1 MDIRFLKSHL
11 SNKILTIS
19 IIITLIIIYGVAFL
33 QPFAYGI
40 RYKIVCSQDL
50 WSEYP
55 ITRDLLTIREML
67 QFLKIAPFD
76 FLLIGGLPALLVCGT
91 AFFYHLFYRLRCRSG
106 KQSLS
111 YLKTLLDA
119 TLIFAPVAIGTCL
132 WLSFEFLLVADY
144 PGAPIA
150 TFAILTLFAALF
162 FAVFVAGS
170 LWFYKLRSLWLVCV
184 GKISGYGYMWLFLIT
199 ISFCFFYVFLMVLAF
214 FNLSD
219 MVRVVGIT

>member
-1 MDIRFLKSHL
+1 MNIQFLKNHL

-40 RYKIVCSQDL
+40 RYKIVWSQDL

-55 ITRDLLTIREML
+55 ITRDFLTIGEML

-76 FLLIGGLPALLVCGT
+76 FLLLGGLPVFLVCGT
-91 AFFYHLFYRLRCRSG
+91 AFFYHLLYRLRCRSG

-119 TLIFAPVAIGTCL
+119 TLIFAPITIGTCL
-132 WLSFEFLLVADY
+132 GLLFEFSLVASALLGD
-144 PGAPIA
+144 APLTI
-150 TFAILTLFAALF
+150 FFTLFA
-162 FAVFVAGS
+162 VFIAGS

-184 GKISGYGYMWLFLIT
+184 GKISGYGYMWLFLVT